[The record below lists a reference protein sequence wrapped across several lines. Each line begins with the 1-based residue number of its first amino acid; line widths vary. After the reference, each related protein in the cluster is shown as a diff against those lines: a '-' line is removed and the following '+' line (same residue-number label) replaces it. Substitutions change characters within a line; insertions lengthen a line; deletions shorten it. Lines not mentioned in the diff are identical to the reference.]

1 MERKVKQKI
10 LIVDDKAENLFAL
23 EQILRPTMA
32 DIIKAT
38 SGNEALIASL
48 DHEFALAILDVQM
61 PLMDGYELAEYLR
74 SAEET
79 RRLPIIF
86 LSAVYSDDF
95 HVFKGYEA
103 GAVDFI
109 TKPYSPAILL
119 SKVEIFLQ
127 LDQQKRELLE
137 NIELERS
144 KSYLENILL
153 SMTESVL
160 VVSRETIIQTV
171 NGACM
176 ALLGYRQDEIIG
188 MPIVNILADEDYSAW
203 VHELETSRTQEFRN
217 REAWFKSKS
226 GENIPVLLS
235 GAAFRNTLEV
245 IPGAVLVA
253 RDIREQK
260 AAEEA
265 LRRSEAKYRELVE
278 NAPSIILRL
287 NHQGEITFF
296 NEYAQQF
303 FGYPEHEIIGRKMV
317 GTILPDDPGGTD
329 PAVLSREMEHH
340 PGRHTSSENE
350 NICRNGERVWI
361 SWTKKEVRDQDGNI
375 VEVLCIGNDQT
386 VRRRLETQLRQ
397 AQKLEAIGTM
407 AGGIAHD
414 FNNILGIILGYSELS
429 MMAGSSDASLRTK
442 SLQEVC
448 KAAHRAKDL
457 VRRILLF
464 ARQSEEELR
473 PLQVGLIVEEALKM
487 LRSSL
492 PSTIEMRRNV
502 NLSGIVVADP
512 TQIHQIIM
520 NLCTNSH
527 HAMREQGG
535 VLSVSLENIDLDAA
549 SALYL
554 PDLHPG
560 PYMKLTVSDTG
571 RGIDSSVIDRIFD
584 PYFTTKGRGEGTGLG
599 LAVVHGIV
607 KGLGG
612 AIKVQ
617 SEVGKGTAFE
627 IFLPREKETE
637 AKTEPIS
644 PAAVPTG
651 KESILL
657 VDDEIALSAMAARM
671 LENLGYHVT
680 AATDSGEAFELFRSN
695 PHRFD
700 LVITDQTMPR
710 LTGAELARQILS
722 LRPDI
727 PIILCTG
734 FSDLVDR
741 ESAEA
746 IGIRAFMMKPV
757 TMTNLA
763 ETVRKALDVG
773 SIDDPV
779 KEEIARWTP
788 ND

>member
-10 LIVDDKAENLFAL
+10 LIVDDKPENLFAL

-32 DIIKAT
+32 D
-38 SGNEALIASL
+38 
-48 DHEFALAILDVQM
+48 
-61 PLMDGYELAEYLR
+61 
-74 SAEET
+74 
-79 RRLPIIF
+79 
-86 LSAVYSDDF
+86 
-95 HVFKGYEA
+95 VFKGYGA

-109 TKPYSPAILL
+109 TKPYNPAVLL
-119 SKVEIFLQ
+119 SKVGIFLQ
-127 LDQQKRELLE
+127 LDQQKRELQE
-137 NIELERS
+137 KIELERS
-144 KSYLENILL
+144 KTYLENILL
-153 SMTESVL
+153 SMTESVM
-160 VVSRETIIQTV
+160 VVSRETIIRTV

-176 ALLGYRQDEIIG
+176 ALLGYRREEIIG
-188 MPIVNILADEDYSAW
+188 MPIINILADEDYSAW
-203 VHELETSRTQEFRN
+203 VHELETSWTQEFRN

-235 GAAFRNTLEV
+235 GAAFRNSVGV

-253 RDIREQK
+253 RDIRERK

-265 LRRSEAKYRELVE
+265 LRKSEAKYRELVE

-287 NHQGEITFF
+287 NHRGEITFF

-303 FGYPEHEIIGRKMV
+303 FGYAEHEIIGRKMV
-317 GTILPDDPGGTD
+317 GTILPDGPGGSDPG
-329 PAVLSREMEHH
+329 AMSREMEHH
-340 PGRHTSSENE
+340 PERYAGFENE
-350 NICRNGERVWI
+350 IICRNGRRVWI
-361 SWTKKEVRDQDGNI
+361 SWTNKEVCDQDGNI
-375 VEVLCIGNDQT
+375 VEVLCIGNDRT
-386 VRRRLETQLRQ
+386 ERRRLEAQLRQ
-397 AQKLEAIGTM
+397 AQKLEALGTL

-414 FNNILGIILGYSELS
+414 FNNILGIILGYSELT
-429 MMAGSSDASLRTK
+429 MMSCGSDASLKTK
-442 SLQEVC
+442 NLEEVN
-448 KAAHRAKDL
+448 KAVHRAKDL

-464 ARQSEEELR
+464 ARQSEEEQR
-473 PLQVGLIVEEALKM
+473 PLQMGLIVKEVLKM
-487 LRSSL
+487 LRASL
-492 PSTIEMRRNV
+492 PSTIDMRQNIDP
-502 NLSGIVVADP
+502 SGIVVADP

-520 NLCTNSH
+520 NLCTNAH

-535 VLSVSLENIDLDAA
+535 VLSVSLENVDLDAA

-560 PYMKLTVSDTG
+560 SYIKLAVSDTG
-571 RGIDSSVIDRIFD
+571 RGIDGSVLDRIFD
-584 PYFTTKGRGEGTGLG
+584 PYFTTKGQGEGTGLG

-607 KGLGG
+607 KSLGG

-627 IFLPREKETE
+627 IFLPRDTETE

-644 PAAVPTG
+644 SVAVPTG

-657 VDDEIALSAMAARM
+657 VDDEVALSAMVAHM

-680 AATDSGEAFELFRSN
+680 AATDSGEAFELFRSD

-700 LVITDQTMPR
+700 LVVTDQTMPR
-710 LTGAELARQILS
+710 LTGAELAKQILS

-757 TMTNLA
+757 TMANLA
-763 ETVRKALDVG
+763 ETVRKALD
-773 SIDDPV
+773 
-779 KEEIARWTP
+779 ERA
-788 ND
+788 